1 MGDPMKFHNF
11 LLYLKEKRN
20 CDSIA
25 ELYSLIGGQ
34 DALNM
39 SLRNFNLLAS
49 GQLLPTIHVFIAI
62 FDSIKP
68 EEYVSAIKCFMAT
81 HSNEKSGINKFLNT
95 NLLEVMP
102 RTKNSIWNSV
112 NEIQFTV
119 EQLSYLSKN
128 QRALRIHHKILLD
141 DKINISE
148 FQKDTKII
156 DDLIKLGLAEKKGNY
171 LYYHKPYLKLP
182 NFKDSPPSE
191 LREGNNFIAET
202 FKTFLSFEGDDNQTI
217 NYVCANL
224 DKDSAIKMHQELFRI
239 KELCL
244 QMAQNSNHEKNVP
257 FLMISLG
264 KTLANKELR

>member
-1 MGDPMKFHNF
+1 MKFNKF

-20 CDSIA
+20 CDSFA
-25 ELYSLIGGQ
+25 ELYALLGGQ
-34 DALNM
+34 ESLNM

-49 GQLLPTIHVFIAI
+49 GQLLPTIQVFTVI

-68 EEYVSAIKCFMAT
+68 EEYANSIRSFMAT
-81 HSNEKSGINKFLNT
+81 HTTDKSNLNKFLNT
-95 NLLEVMP
+95 NLLEVLQKP
-102 RTKNSIWNSV
+102 KNSVWNSV
-112 NEIQFTV
+112 NEVQFTV

-128 QRALRIHHKILLD
+128 QKALRIHHKILLD
-141 DKINISE
+141 DKINISD
-148 FQKDTKII
+148 FPKDQKII
-156 DDLIKLGLAEKKGNY
+156 DELIKVGLAEKKGNFLSY
-171 LYYHKPYLKLP
+171 QKPYLKLP

-224 DKDSAIKMHQELFRI
+224 DKDSALKMHQELIRI

-244 QMAQNSNHEKNVP
+244 QLAQNSNHEKNVP

-264 KTLANKELR
+264 KTLVNKELR